1 MQPLKDTETAQNNI
15 CHHIVGQFSSEPMCG
30 CITECWGRLKKLAT
44 VSGLWIRITK
54 YSFKT
59 KCAMNPRYFWQ
70 QSIKFQINYGLSSIH
85 YNLCTLHCACYLH
98 WLHSANFLK
107 HPSADLR
114 LSYVISLSKDS
125 CSYRETMIPLLKA
138 KASNRVMSQH
148 MNIILLIVHFCFI
161 VLEHLILHLC
171 WLYFHKNMKWHFQ
184 LRFGQN
190 FQQPLKWSEIHFCY
204 FVLLSYYL
212 VKGHLL
218 LSIFFNPQHSVIWSQ
233 TEPWTTVYK
242 TMSCN
247 MMTCDI
253 LSSFYIFLW
262 PHYS

>member
-1 MQPLKDTETAQNNI
+1 MQWIQGISDNN
-15 CHHIVGQFSSEPMCG
+15 QS
-30 CITECWGRLKKLAT
+30 
-44 VSGLWIRITK
+44 
-54 YSFKT
+54 SFKLT
-59 KCAMNPRYFWQ
+59 AALVLYITTCV
-70 QSIKFQINYGLSSIH
+70 
-85 YNLCTLHCACYLH
+85 LCTVHAISTDYTVPTSWNIPVQTWGWPMSETIVL
-98 WLHSANFLK
+98 
-107 HPSADLR
+107 
-114 LSYVISLSKDS
+114 SLSKDS

-161 VLEHLILHLC
+161 VLEHLILYLC
-171 WLYFHKNMKWHFQ
+171 WFYFHKNMKWHFQ

-233 TEPWTTVYK
+233 TEPRTTVYK

-253 LSSFYIFLW
+253 LSSFYIF
-262 PHYS
+262 